1 MHTDEPDESID
12 EYRQDDTEVTI
23 SEEGGVRYLH
33 FGTEWIQG
41 AMRISK
47 PDAIEIDYV
56 QNMMAWLLF
65 LAPPPRVLQLG
76 LGAAALTKFCYRNFS
91 ATSTTAVERSGNV
104 HQVAQRWFALP
115 NDDARLQVVIAD
127 AMQFLKQSTAGRY
140 AVIQVDLYDQ
150 YARGPA
156 LESMAFYRRCRA
168 ALAEPGILVVNLFG
182 QEDSYQR
189 NIDRLK
195 RVFGG
200 RVVLL
205 PAVAAGNIV
214 ALCFAGAPLQVERD
228 RLLQRAKQLQATYRL
243 PAVFWASALCRQ
255 IPLGEHFLSI

>member
-1 MHTDEPDESID
+1 MHADDHDEPID
-12 EYRQDDTEVTI
+12 ECEQDDNEVTI

-41 AMRISK
+41 AMRINK

-56 QNMMAWLLF
+56 QNMMAWMLF
-65 LAPPPRVLQLG
+65 LAPPPRILQLG
-76 LGAAALTKFCYRNFS
+76 LGAAALTKFCYRNLS
-91 ATSTTAVERSGNV
+91 ATSTTVVELSAKV
-104 HQVAQRWFALP
+104 HQVAQRWFSLP
-115 NDDARLQVVIAD
+115 DDDARLSVVIAD
-127 AMQFLKQSTAGRY
+127 AMQFLQQSPLGQY

-150 YARGPA
+150 HARGPA
-156 LESMAFYRRCRA
+156 LESMAFYRSCRA

-200 RVVLL
+200 RIALL

-214 ALCFAGAPLQVERD
+214 VLCFAGARLQVERD
-228 RLLQRAKQLQATYRL
+228 RLLQRAKQVQATYRL
-243 PAVFWASALCRQ
+243 PAIFWASAICRQ
-255 IPLGEHFLSI
+255 IPLGETTLAI